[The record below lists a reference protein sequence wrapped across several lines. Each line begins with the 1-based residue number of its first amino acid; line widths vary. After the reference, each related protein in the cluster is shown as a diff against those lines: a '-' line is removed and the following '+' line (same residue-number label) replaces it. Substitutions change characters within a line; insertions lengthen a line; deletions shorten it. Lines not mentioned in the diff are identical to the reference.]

1 MSNIIHPVDRDDAT
15 LSLLLT
21 IWEGSVK
28 STHTF
33 LSDQDIADIK
43 PEVYQAL
50 EMIEVLC
57 CYEDD
62 QGILQGIMGIDNH
75 KIELLFISENARGQG
90 IGKLLV
96 NHAITQWQVKSVD
109 VNAQNE
115 QGLIFYQ
122 HMGFQIINRSE
133 FDAQGRPFPILHL
146 GLK

>member
-62 QGILQGIMGIDNH
+62 QGILQGLMGIDNH
-75 KIELLFISENARGQG
+75 KIELLFIIVSTN
-90 IGKLLV
+90 
-96 NHAITQWQVKSVD
+96 
-109 VNAQNE
+109 
-115 QGLIFYQ
+115 
-122 HMGFQIINRSE
+122 M
-133 FDAQGRPFPILHL
+133 
-146 GLK
+146 

>member
-62 QGILQGIMGIDNH
+62 QGILQGLMGIDNH

-96 NHAITQWQVKSVD
+96 NHAIT
-109 VNAQNE
+109 QNE